1 MFSFLLFLL
10 TGSSLKAVLGAPV
23 HFLPDCILHG
33 SRIWVTPNKA
43 TGPLNNLEP
52 QKGWLPW
59 EQMFQTGRAFWES
72 DTLKEIKNGTEGPL
86 TLKFNSPSLIC
97 L

>member
-10 TGSSLKAVLGAPV
+10 TGSSLRAKLGALV

-33 SRIWVTPNKA
+33 SRIWVTPNKL
-43 TGPLNNLEP
+43 TVPLYNLEP

-59 EQMFQTGRAFWES
+59 EQAFQIGRAFWKS
-72 DTLKEIKNGTEGPL
+72 DTLKEIKNGTGGPS
-86 TLKFNSPSLIC
+86 TLKSHSPSLI
-97 L
+97 